1 MFPHACIR
9 RLQEHG
15 IVMCRYA
22 WDSVRNKPYAKTLDS
37 YMLAVASFDPED
49 CEREGYKYVPLYSG
63 ANAGAPTD
71 PCDIAFLYYA
81 TFQIN
86 RHSVMSKIIDAS
98 FPAAATLELK
108 TFFQSRKLCFLLS
121 LLTHAMWNSS

>member
-1 MFPHACIR
+1 MRISDWSSDVCSSDLIIRSGATHVLFGTIEMFPHACIR

-63 ANAGAPTD
+63 ANEIGRA
-71 PCDIAFLYYA
+71 
-81 TFQIN
+81 
-86 RHSVMSKIIDAS
+86 HV
-98 FPAAATLELK
+98 
-108 TFFQSRKLCFLLS
+108 
-121 LLTHAMWNSS
+121 